1 MDGDT
6 EPTLLPQGCT
16 GAEDVTLIP
25 EAVVDA
31 PIPVANENPVA
42 APRRED
48 ETSFDVTRSTPEVP
62 GADETYWPE
71 WKREQAM
78 EAPNREAEAWARN
91 LRGGDEEDVPNSDPL
106 VFGKPREKVRRKS
119 QGPQSGVTRGVLEQQ
134 NFKSEVDSW
143 QAGLRGGEEAA
154 EKDPLV
160 FSNPSYRKPSNEKRS
175 PSLSKVASAAPAPRP
190 PRLAPE
196 TPPKLKKTSIER
208 PSDAQETKKSGGS
221 GVARRCVSQPPASS
235 QRAAAAPSCRSPP
248 LPRQRGG
255 SGQSDAG
262 KNKLPDIT
270 QHPSRIARSSS
281 RHRDPQDLSS
291 PPRAVPSSSPA
302 PRAQSMGAAPRCD
315 KEGGRQMFDK
325 NELRSMHSE
334 MFQANI
340 LKMRS
345 ELLLAA
351 EQREEEAEGTRGA
364 LQVFLRKR
372 PISEKEQHVRGD
384 YDALTVIPRRPYCNE
399 VVLHNCQFQADLKTP
414 FITHI
419 HYGFDCVFPEDVSNE
434 VVYEQTAQPLVQI
447 ALNGGMATMF
457 MFGQTGSGKTFTMT
471 AIEDLAARDLF
482 ASKATEVADA
492 DETQNPEDFLS
503 LQFYELRGNRC
514 YDLLVPAAAA
524 RDTRAAASRKGE
536 PAPELRL
543 REQVGSEG
551 STYVADGA
559 LVMVPSN
566 AEDLSTW
573 MRRAHACRATSA
585 TEANDV
591 SSRSHAVCM
600 LRLQSGGQLLLIDC
614 AGTERRKDAMYHSKE
629 RQQEG
634 AEINASLHALKECIR
649 HFTSQNS
656 VPSHVLRASSLT
668 KILAESFLRP
678 RATRLAV
685 VCTASPCV
693 SDTEHTLSTLRTG
706 VSLCS
711 CGYEREKK
719 QVIEAAPR
727 RRVPHPKSWS
737 PEAVRSWLEELAD
750 GAFRDV
756 LEEIPSN
763 FTGQMLVRCTEARC
777 VQLCGGQAHRGHEL
791 FQLLHEEMKKAR

>member
-1 MDGDT
+1 M
-6 EPTLLPQGCT
+6 
-16 GAEDVTLIP
+16 TLIP
-25 EAVVDA
+25 AA
-31 PIPVANENPVA
+31 QPAQPAQPAPVAEQPVA
-42 APRRED
+42 PVAVPSD
-48 ETSFDVTRSTPEVP
+48 ETAWRLTPPVP
-62 GADETYWPE
+62 GADETFWPE
-71 WKREQAM
+71 WKREQVEVV
-78 EAPNREAEAWARN
+78 EANRKVDEAEAWAKA
-91 LRGGDEEDVPNSDPL
+91 LRGGDDEMRCSDPL
-106 VFGKPREKVRRKS
+106 VFGKPRPRRKL
-119 QGPQSGVTRGVLEQQ
+119 GDGRDGVGARGVLEPGANGANGA

-143 QAGLRGGEEAA
+143 QHGLRGGEE
-154 EKDPLV
+154 DPLV
-160 FSNPSYRKPSNEKRS
+160 FSNPSYRKASKGEKRS
-175 PSLSKVASAAPAPRP
+175 PSVSKRPQPPAAAAQPVPAAQVAAARP
-190 PRLAPE
+190 PKMAPE
-196 TPPKLKKTSIER
+196 TPPKLKKGPEIR
-208 PSDAQETKKSGGS
+208 PA
-221 GVARRCVSQPPASS
+221 VVRRCASQPPAGAPAV
-235 QRAAAAPSCRSPP
+235 AACRSPP
-248 LPRQRGG
+248 LLPGRQRGG
-255 SGQSDAG
+255 SGQSDLG
-262 KNKLPDIT
+262 KQCLPDIT
-270 QHPSRIARSSS
+270 LQPSRAARSSS
-281 RHRDPQDLSS
+281 RHRDPPEEVPSQ
-291 PPRAVPSSSPA
+291 PRAVPAPSPV
-302 PRAQSMGAAPRCD
+302 RAQSVGAAPRD

-334 MFQANI
+334 MFQAAI
-340 LKMRS
+340 LKMRN
-345 ELLLAA
+345 ELFLSA
-351 EQREEEAEGTRGA
+351 EQKEEEPEGTRGA

-372 PISEKEQHVRGD
+372 PLSEKEQQVRAE
-384 YDALTVIPRRPYCNE
+384 YDALTVIPRKPYCNE
-399 VVLHNCQFQADLKTP
+399 VVLHNCQFQADLKTA

-434 VVYEQTAQPLVQI
+434 VVYAQTAQPLVQI
-447 ALNGGMATMF
+447 AMNGGMATMF

-471 AIEDLAARDLF
+471 AIEDFAAHDLF
-482 ASKATEVADA
+482 ANRTET
-492 DETQNPEDFLS
+492 EGGEDFLS

-514 YDLLVPAAAA
+514 FDLLVPAAAA
-524 RDTRAAASRKGE
+524 RDTRTAASRRGE

-543 REQVGSEG
+543 RENKDG
-551 STYVADGA
+551 TYLADGA
-559 LVMVPSN
+559 LVMFPSTS
-566 AEDLSTW
+566 EDLSTW

-649 HFTSQNS
+649 HFTTQNS

-678 RATRLAV
+678 RAARLAV

-711 CGYEREKK
+711 CGYERERK
-719 QVIEAAPR
+719 QVIEAPR
-727 RRVPHPKSWS
+727 RLRLPHPKSWS
-737 PEAVRSWLEELAD
+737 PEAVRLWLEELAD

-777 VQLCGGQAHRGHEL
+777 VQLCGGQAQRGHEL
-791 FQLLHEEMKKAR
+791 FHLLHEEMKKAG